1 MIEAIIFDAEGV
13 VIDTHPLWV
22 KGDME
27 FMQKNSSRTNLEQLY
42 QSEIVSKIVGNSI
55 LDGTK
60 IFKKILDIPGELEE
74 LVKERVEIMERLFK
88 TEIKFIDGFEQ
99 FFNKNVK
106 NSYKTAI
113 GTSIKKEFFE
123 LVEQR
128 LLMRQFFGDN
138 IYHIYDIRGISK
150 PNPDIFLYA
159 AHQIGASPKECLVI
173 EDAPN
178 GIEAAKRAGMKCI
191 ALTTTFKGDKL
202 TGADLIVDH
211 YSKINLSTI

>member
-1 MIEAIIFDAEGV
+1 MIKAIIFDAEGV

-27 FMQKNSSRTNLEQLY
+27 FMQKKSSRTNLEQLY

-60 IFKKILDIPGELEE
+60 IFKKILDIPGEPEE
-74 LVKERVEIMERLFK
+74 LVKERTAIMERLFK
-88 TEIKFIDGFEQ
+88 TEIELIDGFEE
-99 FFNKNVK
+99 FFNKNVRS
-106 NSYKTAI
+106 SYKTAI

-123 LVEQR
+123 LVEQK
-128 LLMRQFFGDN
+128 LPVRQFFGDN
-138 IYHIYDIRGISK
+138 IYHIYDIGGISK

-159 AHQIGASPKECLVI
+159 AHQLGTSPNECLVI

-191 ALTTTFKGDKL
+191 ALTTTFKADKL
-202 TGADLIVDH
+202 TGADLIVDR
-211 YSKINLSTI
+211 YDKINLSVI